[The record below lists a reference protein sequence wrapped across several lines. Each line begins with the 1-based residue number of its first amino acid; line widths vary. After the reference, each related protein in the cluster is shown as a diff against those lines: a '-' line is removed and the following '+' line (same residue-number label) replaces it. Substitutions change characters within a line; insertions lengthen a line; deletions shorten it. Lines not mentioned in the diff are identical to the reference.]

1 MLISR
6 FSNAPQTLVSH
17 CQLDMSPRMPI
28 SMSCPKFNTSPSIVQ
43 SFPNSCI
50 NYHQYILL
58 VSLSKKK
65 KKPCSYPW
73 LPSSVWTVSLW
84 KSCCVWQQNTVKI
97 RPLLTS
103 TVTVFL
109 PSFFLQTCSSNESLF
124 LCLHLQQQQEWFS
137 LHVSQIMLVC

>member
-1 MLISR
+1 MLISS

-43 SFPNSCI
+43 SFPNSYI

-65 KKPCSYPW
+65 KKKK
-73 LPSSVWTVSLW
+73 SLA
-84 KSCCVWQQNTVKI
+84 VI
-97 RPLLTS
+97 LDFPLL
-103 TVTVFL
+103 FEL
-109 PSFFLQTCSSNESLF
+109 YPSENPVAPANKIQLKSDHFSLALLLFSCHHFFLQTCSSNESLF
-124 LCLHLQQQQEWFS
+124 LCLHLQQQQE
-137 LHVSQIMLVC
+137 